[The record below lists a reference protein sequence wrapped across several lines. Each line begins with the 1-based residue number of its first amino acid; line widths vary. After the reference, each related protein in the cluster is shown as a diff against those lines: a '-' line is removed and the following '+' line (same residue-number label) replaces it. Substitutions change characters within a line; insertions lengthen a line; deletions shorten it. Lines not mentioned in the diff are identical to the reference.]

1 MDPAAQHD
9 ADVVHVINGQSGFTP
24 GEMPIE
30 EQTSTYHVFDGLVR
44 WGSLVVGCI
53 VLMLAIT
60 FCTPLGFVTG
70 AIFTLVLAGAGAL
83 FLKGKP
89 TSAETH

>member
-9 ADVVHVINGQSGFTP
+9 ADVVHVINGQSAFTQ

-53 VLMLAIT
+53 VLFLAMT
-60 FCTPLGFVTG
+60 FCTSLGFMTAAICTAVLGGLGFV
-70 AIFTLVLAGAGAL
+70 A
-83 FLKGKP
+83 LKGKP
-89 TSAETH
+89 TSLETH

>member
-9 ADVVHVINGQSGFTP
+9 ADVVHVINGQATYTS

-44 WGSLVVGCI
+44 WGSLAVAAI
-53 VLMLAIT
+53 VLFLSIT
-60 FCTPLGFVTG
+60 FCTSLGLVTA
-70 AIFTLVLAGAGAL
+70 AIATLVLVGAGVLA
-83 FLKGKP
+83 LKGKP
-89 TSAETH
+89 TSVETH